1 MARAERSV
9 WACLLALLL
18 LLTVTVLHNWG
29 EENDAGA
36 GVEVGVE
43 DGVEDVVEPGL
54 ANLLDRAGSDQ
65 ASHHGYHRYYDPL
78 FAPLRHTRVRFLEI
92 GVHQRESIAAWRQA
106 HNINMNWWTLEAGV
120 TIADVNV

>member
-18 LLTVTVLHNWG
+18 LLTMTVLHNWV
-29 EENDAGA
+29 EENGAGA
-36 GVEVGVE
+36 GVEAGVE
-43 DGVEDVVEPGL
+43 DIVETGL
-54 ANLLDRAGSDQ
+54 ASLLDRAGSDQ

-92 GVHQRESIAAWRQA
+92 GVHQRESIAAWCQA
-106 HNINMNWWTLEAGV
+106 HNKIINLWTVEASV
-120 TIADVNV
+120 TIDDVNV